1 MANKEKNTIVN
12 LTNDDIIILNLLDCY
27 AKKEITEDMIKQAGF
42 IDIIDFI
49 EKRKIFFNKIG
60 HNKKLLEQI
69 KLLYKDLNIEELI
82 NMPKL
87 TPNEFKVLILLDEK
101 RTLPDIEKIKDSDF
115 KNLAAFRIVK
125 AQTRT

>member
-1 MANKEKNTIVN
+1 MANKEETTIVN
-12 LTNDDIIILNLLDCY
+12 LTTDDIIMLNLLDCY
-27 AKKEITEDMIKQAGF
+27 AKKEITENMIKQAGF
-42 IDIIDFI
+42 IDIINFI

-60 HNKKLLEQI
+60 QNAKTLEQI